1 MSEAFE
7 ILYFFNTPFNS
18 LVEIK
23 RRNFDSES
31 DPSKV
36 FFWILYEKKT
46 HRIYPLQ
53 FISMKDEH
61 LAQERVFK
69 QGTFSFNEEEG
80 TLLNSSDK
88 AKMILKRMPNATM
101 TRLLKI
107 RIEEFLLTLDK
118 QTEKQ
123 LEKLL

>member
-53 FISMKDEH
+53 FISMKDEP

-88 AKMILKRMPNATM
+88 AKMVLTRMPNSTM

>member
-1 MSEAFE
+1 MSETFE
-7 ILYFFNTPFNS
+7 ILYFFNTPYNS

-23 RRNFDSES
+23 RRNFEFETDL
-31 DPSKV
+31 SKV

-53 FISMKDEH
+53 FISMKDD
-61 LAQERVFK
+61 LLGQERVFK
-69 QGTFSFNEEEG
+69 QGTLFFNEQEG

-88 AKMILKRMPNATM
+88 AKMILKRMPTANM
-101 TRLLKI
+101 TKLLKI
-107 RIEEFLLTLDK
+107 RIDEFLLSIDK

-123 LEKLL
+123 LEKLQ